1 MSAKITKES
10 FLLSAKETTKSCGS
24 LGKAYNL
31 LADGVKMVSK
41 KRLDGLRHII
51 WLCLVCFFI
60 DYLCK
65 SDHEIDIPYVKRK
78 FEWEDVGAFNVWWS
92 KVSCAPPLQT
102 DQS

>member
-1 MSAKITKES
+1 
-10 FLLSAKETTKSCGS
+10 
-24 LGKAYNL
+24 
-31 LADGVKMVSK
+31 MVSK
-41 KRLDGLRHII
+41 KRLDGLSHII

-92 KVSCAPPLQT
+92 KVSCAPPQRDIGLDAAMILT
-102 DQS
+102 DWV